1 MHRWHPL
8 HTFPVYR
15 DSRQAICR
23 PAWWAPYGFA
33 AIPTIA
39 LDPPQR
45 AASPAVPAHSGPG
58 PHPEG
63 RRRPA
68 NRHHAAALSV
78 SAIFLNSARTSGWC
92 CSSQRDTRVFASSF
106 AT

>member
-1 MHRWHPL
+1 VHRWHPL
-8 HTFPVYR
+8 PTFPVYR
-15 DSRQAICR
+15 AFRQAICR

-33 AIPTIA
+33 ATPTTA

-58 PHPEG
+58 PHPKG
-63 RRRPA
+63 RPRPA
-68 NRHHAAALSV
+68 NRHHAAVLPA
-78 SAIFLNSARTSGWC
+78 SAIFRNSARTSGWC
-92 CSSQRDTRVFASSF
+92 CSNQRDTRVFASSF